1 MRIAATRR
9 LLAGVASAILLA
21 AAGSVAAQT
30 YPNKPVRIM
39 VGAPPGGGTDV
50 IARMLAD
57 KFGESLKQ
65 SFIVENR
72 PGASNTIAADLT
84 ARATPDGYTL
94 LAATNTGQAIA
105 PHLLKLQFDPL
116 KQLQPLGLIVVVPNV
131 LVVNSGS
138 DLKDVQSLVAQAKAA
153 PGSFRYASSGIGST
167 QHIAGEA
174 FDLAT
179 GVKTTHVPYKGSSQA
194 HVDLMSGQVEMMFD
208 TTSSAMPH
216 IKSGKLRPLAVTT
229 PQRSPELPD
238 VPTLAELGIKG
249 ADVTTWYGLFV
260 TGGTPKPIVDTL
272 HAELQRVL
280 KLPDVQAKLKGLGGE
295 VGTLTLDQFSDMN
308 KREFESYGKLIKAAG
323 IKVE

>member
-1 MRIAATRR
+1 
-9 LLAGVASAILLA
+9 
-21 AAGSVAAQT
+21 
-30 YPNKPVRIM
+30 
-39 VGAPPGGGTDV
+39 
-50 IARMLAD
+50 
-57 KFGESLKQ
+57 
-65 SFIVENR
+65 
-72 PGASNTIAADLT
+72 
-84 ARATPDGYTL
+84 
-94 LAATNTGQAIA
+94 
-105 PHLLKLQFDPL
+105 
-116 KQLQPLGLIVVVPNV
+116 VVVPNV
-131 LVVNSGS
+131 LVVNAGS
-138 DLKDVQSLVAQAKAA
+138 DLKDVKSLVAQAKAA
-153 PGSFRYASSGIGST
+153 PGKFRYASSGIGST

-194 HVDLMSGQVEMMFD
+194 HVDLMSGQVELMFD

-238 VPTLAELGIKG
+238 VPTLIELGIKG

-280 KLPDVQAKLKGLGGE
+280 QLPDVQAKLKGLGGE

-308 KREFESYGKLIKAAG
+308 RREFESYGKLIKAAG